1 MSSIL
6 GNNIK
11 CSVFGESHG
20 TAIGCVVDGLPA
32 GEPIDMDEILR
43 QMARRAPGNDAT
55 STARK
60 EDDRPE
66 ILSGLLS
73 GITTGAPLA
82 VTIANANTRSGDYAG
97 FSDTPRPGHADYT
110 AFARYGGNNDV
121 RGGGHFSGRLTAP
134 LVFAGALCRQILERR
149 GVQIGAHI
157 LEIGKVHDKS
167 IDAAG
172 IDKETLLKLTHMYF
186 PLINPAAEAS
196 MREAVEAARMDG
208 DSVGG
213 IVEAA
218 ATGIP
223 AGIGSP
229 MFGGVE
235 NRLAAALFGI
245 PAVKG
250 VEFGDGFALAGMRG
264 SEANDLFSYADGQ
277 VHTETNKCGGILG
290 GITTGMP
297 IVLRTA
303 FKPTPSIAKAQRTVD
318 LTTKKDTQIIISGR
332 HDPCIVPRAVPV
344 VESVMALVLLDM
356 LMERHGYDN
365 GQSR

>member
-6 GNNIK
+6 GNNIR

-20 TAIGCVVDGLPA
+20 TAIGCVLDGLPA
-32 GEPIDMDEILR
+32 GEPVDMEEILR
-43 QMARRAPGNDAT
+43 QMVRRAPGRDAVST
-55 STARK
+55 SRK

-66 ILSGLLS
+66 ILSGLFS
-73 GITTGAPLA
+73 GVTTGAPLA
-82 VTIANANTRSGDYAG
+82 MTITNTNTRSGDYAG

-110 AFARYGGNNDV
+110 AFARYGGNSDV

-157 LEIGKVHDKS
+157 LEMGRVRDES
-167 IDAAG
+167 IDSAG
-172 IDKETLLKLTHMYF
+172 IGKETLSKLTNMPF
-186 PLINPAAEAS
+186 PLINPVVEAA
-196 MREAVEAARMDG
+196 MREAVETARMDS
-208 DSVGG
+208 DSIGG
-213 IVEAA
+213 IVEAVA
-218 ATGIP
+218 AGMP

-264 SEANDLFSYADGQ
+264 SEANDPFVYADGQ
-277 VHTETNKCGGILG
+277 VCTETNKCGGILG

-297 IVLRTA
+297 IILRTA
-303 FKPTPSIAKAQRTVD
+303 FKPTPSITKEQCTVD
-318 LTTKKDTQIIISGR
+318 LTSKKDAKISINGR

-344 VESVMALVLLDM
+344 VESVMAIVLLDM
-356 LMERHGYDN
+356 LTERYGYDN
-365 GQSR
+365 GQPR